1 MLNYIL
7 RRLATGLVT
16 LFGISVIS
24 FFIIQ
29 LVPGDPAQLQTS
41 QIADAAVSERVY
53 QQLRELYGLDKPIPV
68 QYWNWVSKL
77 AVFDLGSSFHDGR
90 RVSAKI
96 GEALW
101 PTLSVALLSFMLT
114 LLISTPIGIYSALK
128 QGGGFDR
135 SVSTGLY
142 MLYSVPN
149 YVAGMLL
156 ILYLGVKWDLL
167 PFRGMRSDG
176 FDDMTTLG
184 QMWDLAQHYVL
195 ITFCFTFGNL
205 AYYSRF
211 IRQNLLEVVR
221 QDYVRTARA
230 KGLGERS
237 VVLKHAFT
245 NSLIPLISLIGLT
258 FPFVLSGSVILEY
271 MFNWPGLGRLYFE
284 SVLQRDYPTIMAL
297 NFITALLV
305 LGITF
310 IADLTYGL
318 VDPRISY
325 DK

>member
-1 MLNYIL
+1 MFSYIL
-7 RRLATGLVT
+7 RRIVTGIVT
-16 LFGISVIS
+16 LFGISVVS

-29 LVPGDPAQLQTS
+29 LVPGDPAQIQAS
-41 QIADAAVSERVY
+41 QVADAAVSERVY
-53 QQLRELYGLDKPIPV
+53 QQLREQYGLDQPIRV
-68 QYWNWVSKL
+68 QYYEWVKKL
-77 AVFDLGSSFHDGR
+77 VMADLGSSFHDGR
-90 RVSAKI
+90 QVSAKI
-96 GEALW
+96 GESLW
-101 PTLSVALLSFMLT
+101 PTLSVALLSFLLT
-114 LLISTPIGIYSALK
+114 LAISTPIGIFSALR

-176 FDDMTTLG
+176 YDDMSTLG

-221 QDYVRTARA
+221 QDYIRTARA
-230 KGLGERS
+230 KGMGERS

-325 DK
+325 EK